1 MILLLKKTDSET
13 ATLATTYTVEK
24 TALPAFSLLK
34 NNSQSSSADYIGAKP
49 TTGIINDG
57 NPSVVHGQT
66 VFEAN

>member
-1 MILLLKKTDSET
+1 
-13 ATLATTYTVEK
+13 LATTYTVEK